1 MDSIEAK
8 IREQLVS
15 LGCNDVTEAV
25 VSSWREFL
33 SSVMPEEFFAVLRP
47 PGFTIASLRFT
58 KPTGDSLKFKVRV
71 NQGGSEAISMERVFL
86 HQGSPPR
93 STVIHKLFELRDDLQ
108 DEGRAATILESH
120 IGHYEASGVKRVEL
134 IANISVGGYAFAK
147 YGFKV
152 IEDFAN
158 IENLRQQVI
167 DNLSEL
173 DNEETAAAKEF
184 FPYLDWDD
192 PYVAQ
197 TLAVLNYGKKLL
209 LGTDWE
215 GYLDLE
221 DHVQMELF
229 KRAIALKVADSDL

>member
-1 MDSIEAK
+1 
-8 IREQLVS
+8 
-15 LGCNDVTEAV
+15 
-25 VSSWREFL
+25 
-33 SSVMPEEFFAVLRP
+33 MPTFQ
-47 PGFTIASLRFT
+47 S
-58 KPTGDSLKFKVRV
+58 
-71 NQGGSEAISMERVFL
+71 
-86 HQGSPPR
+86 
-93 STVIHKLFELRDDLQ
+93 
-108 DEGRAATILESH
+108 
-120 IGHYEASGVKRVEL
+120 
-134 IANISVGGYAFAK
+134 GGYAFAK

-167 DNLSEL
+167 DNLRKL

-229 KRAIALKVADSDL
+229 KRAIALKVADSYL